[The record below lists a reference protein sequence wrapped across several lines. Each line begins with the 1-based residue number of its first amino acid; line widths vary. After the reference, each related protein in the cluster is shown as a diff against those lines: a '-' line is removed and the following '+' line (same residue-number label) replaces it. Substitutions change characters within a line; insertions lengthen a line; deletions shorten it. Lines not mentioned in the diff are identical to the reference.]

1 MIIHVQYSGSVSGS
15 VNSKYNNVPGPRE
28 RELKLLPNISIG
40 DGGGSLW
47 ELGVGHCGRWGW
59 FIVGDG
65 NGSLWEVGVAHCKIY
80 DCLLLGIWW
89 LIVSYVV
96 AHCWRCGGSLLGIW
110 WLITSYVVAHC

>member
-1 MIIHVQYSGSVSGS
+1 MAPDLLYNVYISIIIWFLLVCHHQPHIVYR
-15 VNSKYNNVPGPRE
+15 NYFL
-28 RELKLLPNISIG
+28 LKLEIWWLNVR
-40 DGGGSLW
+40 DM
-47 ELGVGHCGRWGW
+47 
-59 FIVGDG
+59 
-65 NGSLWEVGVAHCKIY
+65 GVAHCKIY